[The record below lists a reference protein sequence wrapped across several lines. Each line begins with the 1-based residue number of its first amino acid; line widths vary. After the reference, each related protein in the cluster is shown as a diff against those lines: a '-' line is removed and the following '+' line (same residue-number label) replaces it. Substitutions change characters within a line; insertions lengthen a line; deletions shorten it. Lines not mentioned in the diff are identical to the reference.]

1 MWPLKHDLFTL
12 SNCCLIFLLAEMCHL
27 TLALF
32 DAGT

>member
-1 MWPLKHDLFTL
+1 VNYVVVKLGLFTW

-32 DAGT
+32 

>member
-1 MWPLKHDLFTL
+1 LFKHSWFTL
-12 SNCCLIFLLAEMCHL
+12 SNCCLLCLLAEMCHL